1 MIFPHGWTV
10 QVIRM
15 GGRDRDGDRLP
26 DSTHELHGVAVAPAM
41 SNRGSSSFGVDG
53 VEQAD
58 AIAVSARLYAPMGA
72 DIRPGDRVVSR
83 GVQYRVAGSPRRWQF
98 VFTGGAAGC
107 VCDLEEVQSSGKVLG

>member
-1 MIFPHGWTV
+1 MFPYGWTV

-26 DSTHELHGVAVAPAM
+26 DSTHELHGVAVAPAV
-41 SNRGSSSFGVDG
+41 SNIGVDG
-53 VEQAD
+53 AEQAD

-107 VCDLEEVQSSGKVLG
+107 VCDLEEVQSSGKVQG